1 MANKKE
7 IISTVVE
14 MYDAAKKIEI
24 GDVLSLVPEPQNEYD
39 KTAVRADF
47 KDGTK
52 AGYVAASEKTIF
64 DKSNAFAATIFKMLT
79 NPKVAEATFVVSDI
93 EERDKFIACEGR
105 VLLIP
110 KKETKKEKEPPETE
124 TAIAAGSNVKAPMR
138 LDFIRSLKKIDEKKW
153 PKVYLTKIDG
163 NDNEA
168 FVFQT
173 ADESEKMKC
182 IGLAPISSKL
192 AVILKTGAVEAT
204 VNTLCKKD
212 GTPCDK
218 TITDS
223 WGYIVEYS
231 LESKS
236 ASDFDDIILTACR
249 NGKGAVSELTEKVNY
264 MTEQA
269 IPVDI
274 IKQVLENI
282 NSVTKYQDM
291 VPVVPVKYAQADA
304 YGELTRCLAYRIKG
318 MNLRLI
324 GNKGSGKNTLADT
337 VDWILNI
344 PQYRMQGNAEMDKL
358 DMLGSPTVKQGD
370 MEYQLSDM
378 ITYLRDGADVV
389 LDEGNTIKP
398 EVADLLHSLTDEA
411 KQIEVP
417 GYGLVAM
424 SPLSAITITMNEGYM
439 GTTRMNEAT
448 VDRFVPIQMA
458 QPESITEMLKNVVPT
473 ASDKSLNICNTIYC
487 GIKDKI
493 GSVDGNGDLEADAM
507 TIRGF
512 IDALRI
518 EPLLGLKRALKD
530 NVANKPQDA
539 YARIQLNELIES
551 VVK

>member
-1 MANKKE
+1 MAKKE

-14 MYDAAKKIEI
+14 MKDVSRKIVV
-24 GDVLSLVPEPQNEYD
+24 GDVLTLVTEPENACDD
-39 KTAVRADF
+39 KAVRADYS
-47 KDGTK
+47 DGSK
-52 AGYVAASEKTIF
+52 AGYVAAKEST
-64 DKSNAFAATIFKMLT
+64 AAMENCTLAAGIFKLLT
-79 NPKVAEATFVVSDI
+79 NPKVDSATFVVSEI
-93 EERDKFIACEGR
+93 EEKPTFIACKGR

-110 KKETKKEKEPPETE
+110 KREEKTKKAAGTE

-138 LDFIRSLKKIDEKKW
+138 LDFIRELESTDQKKW
-153 PKVYLTKIDG
+153 PNVYLVADG
-163 NDNEA
+163 AETHVYKRQNE
-168 FVFQT
+168 
-173 ADESEKMKC
+173 EEKMNC
-182 IGLAPISSKL
+182 VGIVTASPALVNL
-192 AVILKTGAVEAT
+192 LKAGPVEAN
-204 VNTLCKKD
+204 VLNLCKKD
-212 GTPCDK
+212 ETVCGPTDK
-218 TITDS
+218 TA
-223 WGYIVEYS
+223 WGFIVEYS
-231 LESKS
+231 LESKT
-236 ASDFDDIILTACR
+236 AGNYDELILNACKA
-249 NGKGAVSELTEKVNY
+249 GKGAVSELTEKVNY

-269 IPVDI
+269 VPADI
-274 IKQVLENI
+274 IKLVLSNI
-282 NSVTKYQDM
+282 NPVTKYPDM
-291 VPVVPVKYAQADA
+291 VPNPSVKYSQSEA
-304 YGELTRCLAYRIKG
+304 YGELTRCLAYRVNG

-324 GNKGSGKNTLADT
+324 GNKGSGKNTLAET
-337 VDWILNI
+337 VDWVLGV

-358 DMLGSPTVKQGD
+358 DMLGSPTVKNGD

-378 ITYLRDGADVV
+378 LSYLRDGADVV

-417 GYGLVAM
+417 GYGLVVMA
-424 SPLSAITITMNEGYM
+424 PLSSITITMNEAYM

-458 QPESITEMLKNVVPT
+458 QPESIIEMLSKVVPT
-473 ASDKSLNICNTIYC
+473 ASEASLNICNKIYY

-518 EPLLGLKRALKD
+518 EPCLGLKRALKD

-551 VVK
+551 TVK